1 MTFKPGQSGNPAGR
15 PVGSRNSAS
24 IAMDALLDG
33 EAKAITDKCIEMAK
47 AGDSAAL
54 RLCMERLVPPRK
66 DRVVCFEI
74 PPLERPSDCIPIM
87 AAIMRGVAAGDLT
100 PGEAAALSKILD
112 SYTRAVELADLAERV
127 TKLEQ
132 QRGERG

>member
-47 AGDSAAL
+47 AGDGAAL

-66 DRVVCFEI
+66 DRVVRFEI
-74 PPLERPSDCIPIM
+74 PPLEKPSDCVPIM
-87 AAIMRGVAAGDLT
+87 AAIMRGVAEGDLT

-112 SYTRAVELADLAERV
+112 SYTRAVELADLAERS
-127 TKLEQ
+127 
-132 QRGERG
+132 RN

>member
-1 MTFKPGQSGNPAGR
+1 MSAGGA
-15 PVGSRNSAS
+15 PDISELIFFLGPSLSQG
-24 IAMDALLDG
+24 G
-33 EAKAITDKCIEMAK
+33 EAEAITDKCIEVAK
-47 AGDSAAL
+47 AGDGAAL

-74 PPLERPSDCIPIM
+74 PPLERPSDCVPIM

-112 SYTRAVELADLAERV
+112 SYT
-127 TKLEQ
+127 EQ
-132 QRGERG
+132 